1 MNAPINHEVRKHARL
16 SASRMDRVMSCPGS
30 YRLEEKMP
38 YEPAGEAAA
47 IGTAIHELSEKIL
60 RGEAVNPKDYPDDHM
75 DMANEYATFINTLVI
90 NPRKRMIEVNVDAG
104 LKTLHESLGG
114 TADAVLVDGDHLH
127 VVDLKTG
134 RVLVDA
140 ENNKQLLTYA
150 LGVMRMLNAPASITC
165 TMHIFQPRAG
175 HSQWT
180 VSGTDLI
187 SHGHDLLAAANLA
200 LTDDAPT
207 NPSTSNCKYCKA
219 KPICPSMRQKVQD
232 NARKEFADLVKQAD
246 KDDTIAVPHVTGEEI
261 EMAQLAAMWS
271 DAVLESAKRQITSG
285 SPIQGWT
292 MRPGRKTKFWKS
304 DALAFEALKAYP
316 QAFDLKSPSAIAKL
330 DIQISEDLIGE
341 KHAAASLVKE
351 KTQKENHE

>member
-1 MNAPINHEVRKHARL
+1 MQHTDRKHARL

-60 RGEAVNPKDYPDDHM
+60 RGEAVNPKDHPDDHFN
-75 DMANEYATFINTLVI
+75 MANEYAVFINTLVE

-104 LKTLHESLGG
+104 LKTLHQALGG

-127 VVDLKTG
+127 VIDLKTG

-140 ENNKQLLTYA
+140 EDNKQMLTYA
-150 LGVMRMLNAPASITC
+150 LGVMRMLNAPASIRC

-187 SHGHDLLAAANLA
+187 THGHELLAAANLA

-207 NPSTSNCKYCKA
+207 NPTTSNCRYCKA
-219 KPICPSMRQKVQD
+219 KPICPSIRQKVQD
-232 NARKEFADLVKQAD
+232 NARKEFALE
-246 KDDTIAVPHVTGEEI
+246 VPPITPDMI
-261 EMAQLAAMWS
+261 ELAQLAASWS
-271 DAVLESAKRQITSG
+271 DAVLESAKKQITEG
-285 SPIQGWT
+285 SIIQGWT
-292 MRPGRKTKFWKS
+292 LRPGRKTKFWKS
-304 DALAFEALKAYP
+304 DALAYEALKSYP

-330 DIQISEDLIGE
+330 DITISEDLIGE

-351 KTQKENHE
+351 KAKD

>member
-1 MNAPINHEVRKHARL
+1 MQHTDRKHARL

-30 YRLEEKMP
+30 YRLESKMP

-47 IGTAIHELSEKIL
+47 IGTAIHELSEKLL
-60 RGEAVNPKDYPDDHM
+60 RGEAVNAIDYPDDHLN
-75 DMANEYATFINTLVI
+75 MALEYVEFINRLVE

-104 LKTLHESLGG
+104 LKSLHQSLGG
-114 TADAVLVDGDHLH
+114 TADAVLVEGDHLH

-140 ENNKQLLTYA
+140 EDNKQLLTYA
-150 LGVMRMLNAPASITC
+150 LGVMRMLNAPASIRC

-175 HSQWT
+175 HSKWT

-207 NPSTSNCKYCKA
+207 NPSTNACKYCKA

-232 NARKEFADLVKQAD
+232 NARKEFAELVKKAE
-246 KDDTIAVPHVTGEEI
+246 KDETVQVPTVSSEEI
-261 EMAQLAAMWS
+261 ELAQLAAMWS
-271 DAVLESAKRQITSG
+271 EAVLESAKRQITEG
-285 SPIQGWT
+285 STIQGWT
-292 MRPGRKTKFWKS
+292 LRPGRKTKFWKS
-304 DALAFEALKAYP
+304 DALAYEALKSYP

-330 DIQISEDLIGE
+330 DIAISEDLIGE
-341 KHAAASLVKE
+341 KNAAASLVKE
-351 KTQKENHE
+351 KQQ

>member
-1 MNAPINHEVRKHARL
+1 MTQHTDRKHARL

-60 RGEAVNPKDYPDDHM
+60 RGEAVNPKDYPDDHF
-75 DMANEYATFINTLVI
+75 DMANEYATFINTLVE

-104 LKTLHESLGG
+104 LKTLHQSLGG
-114 TADAVLVDGDHLH
+114 TADAVLVDKDHLH
-127 VVDLKTG
+127 IVDLKTG
-134 RVLVDA
+134 RVLVEA
-140 ENNKQLLTYA
+140 EDNKQMLTYA
-150 LGVMRMLNAPASITC
+150 LGVMRMLNAPASIQC

-175 HSQWT
+175 HSKWT

-207 NPSTSNCKYCKA
+207 NPSTSACRYCKA
-219 KPICPSMRQKVQD
+219 KPICPSMRAKVQD
-232 NARKEFADLVKQAD
+232 SARKEFADLVKQAD
-246 KDDTIAVPHVTGEEI
+246 KDEAITVPAVTPDMI
-261 EMAQLAAMWS
+261 ELAQLAALWS
-271 DAVLESAKRQITSG
+271 DAVLESAKRQITEG
-285 SPIQGWT
+285 STIQGWAL
-292 MRPGRKTKFWKS
+292 RPGRKTKFWKS
-304 DALAFEALKAYP
+304 DALAFEALKSYP

-330 DIQISEDLIGE
+330 DITISEDLIGE

-351 KTQKENHE
+351 KAKE

>member
-1 MNAPINHEVRKHARL
+1 
-16 SASRMDRVMSCPGS
+16 MDRVMSCPGS

-60 RGEAVNPKDYPDDHM
+60 RGEAVNPKDHPDDHF
-75 DMANEYATFINTLVI
+75 DMANEYAVFVNTLVE
-90 NPRKRMIEVNVDAG
+90 NPRKRMIEVKVDAG

-127 VVDLKTG
+127 VIDLKTG

-140 ENNKQLLTYA
+140 EDNKQLLTYA
-150 LGVMRMLNAPASITC
+150 LGVMRILNAPASIRC

-187 SHGHDLLAAANLA
+187 THGHELLAAANLA

-207 NPSTSNCKYCKA
+207 NPTTNNCRYCKA

-232 NARKEFADLVKQAD
+232 NARKEFADIVKLAE
-246 KDDTIAVPHVTGEEI
+246 KDEAITVPPVTPEMI
-261 EMAQLAAMWS
+261 ELAQLAASWS
-271 DAVLESAKRQITSG
+271 DAVLDSAKRQITEG
-285 SPIQGWT
+285 STIQGWT
-292 MRPGRKTKFWKS
+292 LRPGRKTKFWKS
-304 DALAFEALKAYP
+304 DALAYEALKSYP

-330 DIQISEDLIGE
+330 DIQISDDLIGE

-351 KTQKENHE
+351 KAKD